1 MAGPT
6 TTCSNCGTHNRVPV
20 VTTGRPR
27 CAKCHRDL
35 PWLVEVST
43 AEFDKVIASSSL
55 PVVVDIW
62 APWCGPCRAIAP
74 ALEQLAIDRAGAIRV
89 IKVNADDE
97 PALSSRLGVQGIPTL
112 LLFNNGN
119 EVSRQVGALPASRI
133 REWIDGAGLGS

>member
-1 MAGPT
+1 
-6 TTCSNCGTHNRVPV
+6 
-20 VTTGRPR
+20 
-27 CAKCHRDL
+27 
-35 PWLVEVST
+35 LVEVST